1 MSPIRRSF
9 RIAAVVGALIP
20 ALPAAAADKVH
31 VVTSVAPITN
41 IVANVGGQRTEVRGI
56 VPEGTNSHTFE
67 PAPSDAKVLRQAD
80 LIVMNGLHLELPTIK
95 LAEKVKDPTTP
106 ILTLGDHTI
115 SKEDWK
121 YDFSFPKD
129 EGHPNPHLWP
139 NIALAMRYAEI
150 ARDALIQLDPEHA
163 DEYYANTTNY
173 LAKLS
178 KLDSAIFEC
187 VKSIPEQNRKLVTYH
202 DSYAYF
208 APRYGMKVVGAI
220 QPSDFSE
227 PTPRE
232 VIRIIKQLR
241 EENVPAVFGSEVFPS
256 RVLEQIAK
264 EADAAYIDDLAD
276 DDLPGGVDDPDHTF
290 IGMMKQNMVFLTEAL
305 KGDPDCVAGVDA
317 TNIDALK

>member
-1 MSPIRRSF
+1 
-9 RIAAVVGALIP
+9 
-20 ALPAAAADKVH
+20 
-31 VVTSVAPITN
+31 
-41 IVANVGGQRTEVRGI
+41 
-56 VPEGTNSHTFE
+56 
-67 PAPSDAKVLRQAD
+67 
-80 LIVMNGLHLELPTIK
+80 
-95 LAEKVKDPTTP
+95 
-106 ILTLGDHTI
+106 
-115 SKEDWK
+115 
-121 YDFSFPKD
+121 
-129 EGHPNPHLWP
+129 
-139 NIALAMRYAEI
+139 
-150 ARDALIQLDPEHA
+150 
-163 DEYYANTTNY
+163 
-173 LAKLS
+173 
-178 KLDSAIFEC
+178 
-187 VKSIPEQNRKLVTYH
+187 
-202 DSYAYF
+202 
-208 APRYGMKVVGAI
+208 MKVVGAI